1 MVRNA
6 TLKPTWLSS
15 TPRMLGRGGPPNAC
29 GAPIWSTPE
38 DEISVPVH
46 GTYRRCK
53 VNVWKGIRLQRVF
66 LGSGRLFAAGDLSLT
81 FIVPEDPRAKLLL
94 TSTAWDD

>member
-6 TLKPTWLSS
+6 TLKPTWLPSI
-15 TPRMLGRGGPPNAC
+15 PRTLGGGPPNAC
-29 GAPIWSTPE
+29 GVPIWSMSK

-81 FIVPEDPRAKLLL
+81 FVVSENPRAQLLI
-94 TSTAWDD
+94 TSAAGDD

>member
-1 MVRNA
+1 MQR
-6 TLKPTWLSS
+6 SS
-15 TPRMLGRGGPPNAC
+15 LRGCRQSRGHWGGPLNAC
-29 GAPIWSTPE
+29 GVPIWSMSE

-81 FIVPEDPRAKLLL
+81 FIVSEDPQAKLLL